1 MVPVF
6 LQLGHLLLE
15 EAVTPLAALVF
26 GRELTLLGDCL
37 GYFGMEI
44 LHDHLERISHH
55 KHNLVAF
62 EILVQEVSHRVG
74 RVNEPH

>member
-44 LHDHLERISHH
+44 L
-55 KHNLVAF
+55 
-62 EILVQEVSHRVG
+62 
-74 RVNEPH
+74 